1 MMKIGIIGNGYFGK
15 KIYNTLIDKYNIVF
29 FTGRDM
35 DITYDVDWVVIAT
48 PIDSHYDLCKEFILK
63 GVNVFV
69 EKPMTLSYT
78 DSEKL
83 IQLAEDNNVR
93 IYIDDVFRF
102 TQGYWDLIQQPRI
115 SNEPLYFNWNKYG
128 SFGDTIF
135 NALTYHDIYIA
146 LSMGY
151 ALSGDIEFE
160 YNRVNQK
167 SFTIGKVHFAYD
179 RTNNQKVKTASI
191 NGYTID
197 FRTNL
202 NPLDI
207 MFHNVFNNNVDFDTN
222 NSLALQSQKV
232 LDRLNKLKP
241 KVAVVGAGIF
251 GITSALKLSENLD
264 VTLFEKNDD
273 ILQNASSIN
282 QYRLHRGYHYPRSI
296 ETALTSKEGTK
307 SFSKFFDGVEIFDT
321 EQYYAIAAM
330 GSKVSPSEY
339 ESFMKKCGLHY
350 KETESDLVTSNA
362 TALYEVD
369 EGLFDP
375 ISLYMKCN
383 EHLTHSNV
391 DLRLKTPYSIDFNKD
406 YDYVI
411 NCTYSNLNQIFG
423 GDTEYQFEVC
433 EKPVVRLQSKYK
445 GKGIVVMDGPF
456 TCIDPYSN
464 TDYHVVGNVV
474 HAIHSTNVGRYP
486 AISGELNKL
495 LNKGVIKNPSVT
507 KFPLFKESLRHFC
520 GIDEVEHIGSMFT
533 VRTVL
538 PNRDFDDARP
548 SIVKKESIGKY
559 SVFSGKISTSI
570 DTANELNQ
578 YIMKQ

>member
-1 MMKIGIIGNGYFGK
+1 MKIGIIGNGYFGE
-15 KIYNTLIDKYNIVF
+15 KIHNVLDGKYDIIF

-35 DITYDVDWVVIAT
+35 DITYDIDWVVIAT
-48 PIDSHYDLCKEFILK
+48 SIDSHYDLCKEFILK

-83 IQLAEDNNVR
+83 IKLAEDNNVR

-102 TQGYWDLIQQPRI
+102 TQGYWNLIQQPHT
-115 SNEPLYFNWNKYG
+115 SNEPLYFNWDKYG
-128 SFGDTIF
+128 SFNDTIH
-135 NALTYHDIYIA
+135 NALTYHDIYMA

-151 ALSGDIEFE
+151 DLSGDIEFE
-160 YNRVNQK
+160 HNRVNQK

-179 RTNNQKVKTASI
+179 RTSNKKVKTAAI

-197 FRTNL
+197 FKTNL
-202 NPLDI
+202 NPLDT
-207 MFHNVFNNNVDFDTN
+207 MFNNVFNNNVDFHAN
-222 NSLALQSQKV
+222 NSLALESQKV

-307 SFSKFFDGVEIFDT
+307 TFSKFFDGVEIFDT
-321 EQYYAIAAM
+321 EQYYAIASM

-339 ESFMKKCGLHY
+339 ELFMKKCGLHY
-350 KETESDLVTSNA
+350 KETKSDLVTTNVA
-362 TALYEVD
+362 ALYEVD

-375 ISLYMKCN
+375 YKMYRSCKQRLAN
-383 EHLTHSNV
+383 SDV
-391 DLRLKTPYSIDFNKD
+391 DLRLGTPYNDDWNF
-406 YDYVI
+406 DYVI
-411 NCTYSNLNQIFG
+411 NCTYSNLNQVFG
-423 GDTEYQFEVC
+423 GDTKYQFEVC
-433 EKPVVRLQSKYK
+433 EKPVVRLPSKYK
-445 GKGIVVMDGPF
+445 GKGIVVLDGPF
-456 TCIDPYSN
+456 TCIDPYSD

-474 HAIHSTNVGRYP
+474 HAIHSTNVGKYP
-486 AISGELNKL
+486 VVSDELSKL
-495 LNKGVIKNPSVT
+495 LNKSVVKNPSVT
-507 KFPLFKESLRHFC
+507 KFPLFKESLKHFF
-520 GIDEVEHIGSMFT
+520 GIDEVEHIGSMYT
-533 VRTVL
+533 IRTVL

-548 SIVKKESIGKY
+548 SVVEKEKCGKY
-559 SVFSGKISTSI
+559 SVFSGKISTAL

>member
-1 MMKIGIIGNGYFGK
+1 MIRVGIVGRGYFGRKIFKTLSK
-15 KIYNTLIDKYNIVF
+15 KFDIKF
-29 FTGRDM
+29 HTGKDM
-35 DITYDVDWVVIAT
+35 KVTYDVDWVVIAT
-48 PIDSHYDLCKEFILK
+48 SVESHYELCKHFILK
-63 GVNVFV
+63 GINVFV
-69 EKPMTLSYT
+69 EKPMTLSYS
-78 DSEKL
+78 DSKEL
-83 IQLAEDNNVR
+83 FELAEQNNVK
-93 IYIDDVFRF
+93 IYVDDVFRF
-102 TQGYWDLIQQPRI
+102 TQGFWNLTQQPQAT
-115 SNEPLYFNWNKYG
+115 NEPLYFNWDKYG
-128 SFGDTIF
+128 SFNDTIY
-135 NALTYHDIYIA
+135 NALTYHDIYMA

-151 ALSGDIEFE
+151 DLSGDIDFE
-160 YNRVNQK
+160 TNRVNHK
-167 SFTIGKVHFAYD
+167 SFRIGKVHFTYD
-179 RTNNQKVKTASI
+179 RTNQKKEKTASV
-191 NGYTID
+191 NGYTFD

-202 NPLDI
+202 NPLDT
-207 MFHNVFNNNVDFDTN
+207 MFENVFNGSVDFHAN
-222 NSLALQSQKV
+222 NSLALESQKV
-232 LDRLNKLKP
+232 LDRLHKIKP

-251 GITSALKLSENLD
+251 GITAALKLSENLD

-307 SFSKFFDGVEIFDT
+307 TFSKFFDGVEIFDT
-321 EQYYAIAAM
+321 EQYYAIASM

-350 KETESDLVTSNA
+350 KETESDLVTTNVA
-362 TALYEVD
+362 ALYEVD

-383 EHLTHSNV
+383 EHLNDSNV
-391 DLRLKTPYSIDFNKD
+391 DLRLNTPYSSDFSKD
-406 YDYVI
+406 FDYVV
-411 NCTYSNLNQIFG
+411 NCTYSNLNEVFG

-433 EKPVVRLQSKYK
+433 EKPVVRLPSKYK

-474 HAIHSTNVGRYP
+474 HAIHSTNIGKYP

-495 LNKGVIKNPSVT
+495 LNKGVVKNPSVT
-507 KFPLFKESLRHFC
+507 KFPLFKESLKQFF
-520 GIDEVEHIGSMFT
+520 GIDEVEHIGSMYT

-538 PNRDFDDARP
+538 ANRDFDDARP

-559 SVFSGKISTSI
+559 SLFSGKISTAV
-570 DTANELNQ
+570 DTSNELNQ